1 MTQVA
6 EKLEKAARDC
16 LVHIIITMRMDI
28 RPARADQGY
37 LAHITHMIML
47 VIRPENQD
55 QICLAEET
63 SMTKMDIRQDIPAR
77 DFLKVIIITMSKQK
91 EAVDSASFLCF
102 QIPNCKNFSILT
114 NVKPK

>member
-6 EKLEKAARDC
+6 EKLEKAALDC
-16 LVHIIITMRMDI
+16 LEHII
-28 RPARADQGY
+28 
-37 LAHITHMIML
+37 HMIMMA
-47 VIRPENQD
+47 IRQENQD
-55 QICLAEET
+55 QMCLAEET
-63 SMTKMDIRQDIPAR
+63 SMTKMDIRQDISVM
-77 DFLKVIIITMSKQK
+77 DFLEVIIITMSKQK